1 MSVKLEPLK
10 VSKIMYYINRGKN
23 MDGNLRREELI
34 KILKQNSNAI
44 SASRLAKI
52 FNVSRQIIVGDI
64 ALLRA
69 QGETIVAS
77 SKGYT
82 LNPYSEGMPFIVAV
96 NHKEADTLKELLLF
110 VKMGTIVVN
119 VMVEH
124 PLYGELVGNLNIK
137 TNQDIEE
144 FLNIKGSLLSSL
156 TNGIHLHT
164 IICKDLDHY
173 NDVVSELE
181 KENLLYNN

>member
-1 MSVKLEPLK
+1 
-10 VSKIMYYINRGKN
+10 
-23 MDGNLRREELI
+23 MDGNLRRHKL
-34 KILKQNSNAI
+34 LKLLNYSDSPL
-44 SASRLAKI
+44 SASHLAKK

-69 QGETIVAS
+69 QGETIVAN

-82 LNPYSEGMPFIVAV
+82 LNPYDGGKAFIVAV
-96 NHKEADTLKELLLF
+96 SHDESQTNHELNTF
-110 VKMGTIVVN
+110 VSLGVTVVN

-137 TNQDIEE
+137 TADDIDD
-144 FLNIKGSLLSSL
+144 FLKLQGSLLSSL

-164 IICKDLDHY
+164 IICRDLAHY
-173 NDVVSELE
+173 NEVIEVL
-181 KENLLYNN
+181 KLNNLLYEN

>member
-1 MSVKLEPLK
+1 
-10 VSKIMYYINRGKN
+10 

-34 KILKQNSNAI
+34 KILKGSSSAI
-44 SASRLAKI
+44 SASRLAKM

-96 NHKEADTLKELLLF
+96 NHGEEETLKELEIF
-110 VKMGTIVVN
+110 IKMGAIVVN

-137 TNQDIEE
+137 THQDIKE
-144 FLNIKGSLLSSL
+144 FLAIKGSLLSSL

-164 IICKDLDHY
+164 IICKDFDHY
-173 NDVVSELE
+173 NEVVSEL
-181 KENLLYNN
+181 KQENLLYEN